1 MAYHGRMDAEPT
13 RPAPRLA
20 WWLATGLG
28 SGYLRPAPG
37 TWGTLAGLLAWVALV
52 RGLGALGASWTP
64 WALLAAPLALTLV
77 DVSVAFAM
85 GSLSFV
91 AVAVL
96 SRLLLGERISL
107 LRGGGLLLILGGV
120 ALMGG
125 EA

>member
-1 MAYHGRMDAEPT
+1 MTRTALGLVLVVLCALIEGLAQIAWKTSSLQPKRRVAWILAGATAY
-13 RPAPRLA
+13 
-20 WWLATGLG
+20 GLEIAL
-28 SGYLRPAPG
+28 Y
-37 TWGTLAGLLAWVALV
+37 TLAVTV
-52 RGLGALGASWTP
+52 I
-64 WALLAAPLALTLV
+64 

-96 SRLLLGERISL
+96 SRLLLGERISR
-107 LRGGGLLLILGGV
+107 LRGAGLLLILSGV

>member
-1 MAYHGRMDAEPT
+1 MTHTALGLLLIITCAAIEG
-13 RPAPRLA
+13 LA
-20 WWLATGLG
+20 QIAWKTSSLQPERKRVWI
-28 SGYLRPAPG
+28 
-37 TWGTLAGLLAWVALV
+37 LAGAVAY
-52 RGLGALGASWTP
+52 GLEIAIYT
-64 WALLAAPLALTLV
+64 LALTLV